1 MKKIKLLS
9 ATALMTVS
17 LNLQAQDLDGTTL
30 TLSDIKE
37 ALYGLLQDSKENR
50 KDINAIFNDNKNT
63 SSATTSYRASM
74 DKNATMRDAK
84 IENNRKNIQSNSNQI
99 FQNKIQISKNSQ
111 NIHALQKQVQKIE
124 NERILYK
131 EEIENFIKDNKEL
144 LPTPRG

>member
-9 ATALMTVS
+9 ATALMMVS
-17 LNLQAQDLDGTTL
+17 LNLQAQDLDGITL